1 MTFDQLERAVEFLLE
16 HHSKF
21 SVEMDLLKEV
31 QKEAQKQQ
39 WEAQKQQWE
48 AHERHDAEIAD
59 LREVQRQQAENIAAM
74 GAEMR
79 EYFDKLIVANEVTR
93 DLANRIGE
101 LALSTSQR
109 VTRLEQKLS
118 DSGT

>member
-21 SVEMDLLKEV
+21 SVDLDLLKDA
-31 QKEAQKQQ
+31 QKEAQKQHT
-39 WEAQKQQWE
+39 A
-48 AHERHDAEIAD
+48 DIAD
-59 LREVQRQQAENIAAM
+59 LREVQRQQVETL
-74 GAEMR
+74 GAVIVEMR

-93 DLANRIGE
+93 DLASRVGE
-101 LALSTSQR
+101 LALATSQR
-109 VTRLEQKLS
+109 VTNLEQKLS

>member
-1 MTFDQLERAVEFLLE
+1 MTFDQLERAVEFLRE

-21 SVEMDLLKEV
+21 SVEMDLLKEA
-31 QKEAQKQQ
+31 QAQAQKQH
-39 WEAQKQQWE
+39 A
-48 AHERHDAEIAD
+48 ADIAD
-59 LREVQRQQAENIAAM
+59 LREIQRQQAENIAAM

-101 LALSTSQR
+101 LAIATSQR
-109 VTRLEQKLS
+109 VTRLEQKLG
-118 DSGT
+118 DS